1 MNHCTLTLRT
11 LALALLLIG
20 VTRAAQAQELNWAR
34 QFSSAERIAGRTL
47 SLDGNG
53 NMYVT
58 GSFQAAADLDPG
70 PGTTQL
76 TPSGNWDVFVTKLD
90 ASGELVWAK
99 QIGGNI
105 QAYCRAS
112 AVDASGNLYMV
123 GDFQGTVDFDLGP
136 GSFALTSAGG
146 NDIFVCKWNADGELV
161 WARSMGGSSSD
172 VGRSIAVDGNG
183 NVYTAGTFQGTVD
196 FDPGAGTFEL
206 SSAGGSDTFICKLDA
221 SGDLLWAK
229 QLSGTSDMACRSI
242 ALDGS
247 GATYITGHFF
257 GTADFD
263 PGPGVFSLTS
273 AGARDVFVCK
283 LDAAGDLVWA
293 KRLGGG
299 SDAFST
305 ALILDGNGHVLTT
318 GYFAGTMDLD
328 PGADT
333 HEVTSAGSYDVFVS
347 KLDQDGDF
355 LWGKHF
361 GGPAEDLVNGIAVD
375 VNGGVYLTGY
385 FGATADMDPSTMDS
399 FTLTS
404 AGEEDIYF
412 NKLDASGN
420 FAWAIG
426 MGSPGWD
433 IGSAIAVDASGT
445 IYATGHFY
453 LSTDFDPS
461 DTETFTL
468 TSAGMEDAF
477 VLKLGQCLSTASTE
491 TTTACNSYNW
501 NNSTYTASGTYELQF
516 TNAAG
521 CDSTATLVLTI
532 TTVDDAVALVGAT
545 LTAAQAGAAY
555 QWLDCN
561 NSFALIAGANDQSF
575 TPTENGNYAV
585 EVTLDGCP
593 VQSECVEVLTTSV
606 AEMEQGALRVYP
618 VPASDHVVIEG
629 TVGNELL
636 ELLDAQGRLVRRKG
650 ATADRSVLDLAGLD
664 AGSYLVRTI
673 GPHGTHIARFVK
685 Q

>member
-1 MNHCTLTLRT
+1 MDPYTLTIRTLTL
-11 LALALLLIG
+11 ALLMTG
-20 VTRAAQAQELNWAR
+20 VSSIAQAQELVWAK
-34 QFSSAERIAGRTL
+34 QFTSAERIAGRTL
-47 SLDGNG
+47 SLDGSG

-58 GSFQAAADLDPG
+58 GYFQATADLDPG
-70 PGTTQL
+70 PGTTPL
-76 TPSGNWDVFVTKLD
+76 APSGNWDVFVTKLD
-90 ASGELVWAK
+90 ASGELIWAE

-112 AVDASGNLYMV
+112 VVDASGNLYLV
-123 GDFQGTVDFDLGP
+123 GDFQGTADFDPGP
-136 GSFALTSAGG
+136 GSSTLTSAGG

-172 VGRSIAVDGNG
+172 MGRSIAVDGNG
-183 NVYTAGTFQGTVD
+183 NVYTVGTFQGTVD
-196 FDPGAGTFEL
+196 FDPGPGTFEL
-206 SSAGGSDTFICKLDA
+206 TSAGGSDTFICKLDA

-229 QLSGTSDMACRSI
+229 QLSGNSDVACRSI
-242 ALDGS
+242 AVDGS
-247 GATYITGHFF
+247 GAAYITGHFF
-257 GTADFD
+257 STADFD
-263 PGPGVFSLTS
+263 PGPGVFNLSS

-305 ALILDGNGHVLTT
+305 ALTLDGSGQVLST

-328 PGADT
+328 PGAAT
-333 HEVTSAGSYDVFVS
+333 HDVTSAGSYDVFVS

-361 GGPAEDLVNGIAVD
+361 GGPGEDLANGIAVD

-385 FGATADMDPSTMDS
+385 FNATADMDPSDMDS

-404 AGEEDIYF
+404 DGEEDIYI
-412 NKLDASGN
+412 NKLDALGN
-420 FAWAIG
+420 FVWAVS

-433 IGSAIAVDASGT
+433 VGSAIAVDPSGT

-461 DTETFTL
+461 ETDIFTL

-491 TTTACNSYNW
+491 TTTACNSYSW
-501 NNSTYTASGTYELQF
+501 NNSTYTTSGTYDVLL

-545 LTAAQAGAAY
+545 LTAAQADATY
-555 QWLDCN
+555 QWLDCDN
-561 NSFALIAGANDQSF
+561 AFAPITGQTDQSYS
-575 TPTENGNYAV
+575 PAQNGNYAV
-585 EVTLDGCP
+585 EVTVDGCA
-593 VQSECVEVLTTSV
+593 VQSACVEVLNTGV
-606 AEMEQGALRVYP
+606 QGLEQGALRVYP
-618 VPASDHVVIEG
+618 VPAREQVVIEG
-629 TVGNELL
+629 TVANAYL
-636 ELLDAQGRLVRRKG
+636 ELVDAQGRAVRSMRAYG
-650 ATADRSVLDLAGLD
+650 DRNVLELGGVA
-664 AGSYLVRTI
+664 AGSYLLRMQGPNGQQVVRLL
-673 GPHGTHIARFVK
+673 V